1 MMEGSSRAKQARGWA
16 VAAIGSMLIYFVV
29 VNHVDLYPWNNLVS
43 PQLPSTLAGVV
54 PFYALAFAT
63 GTRWLMLIGVVH
75 SYIWLLLQVRQWWI
89 PYLLGPTPIHKDFGW
104 YTEHGYSETIK
115 FLPAIADRPVP
126 DAEHI
131 VLQALSLLVV
141 AATTW
146 AYVLTRRGTSIR
158 GDDSY
163 VRR

>member
-1 MMEGSSRAKQARGWA
+1 M
-16 VAAIGSMLIYFVV
+16 AAMGSMLTYLVV

-54 PFYALAFAT
+54 PFVVYMLAFAT

-131 VLQALSLLVV
+131 VQQALSLLVV
-141 AATTW
+141 AATIW
-146 AYVLTRRGTSIR
+146 AYVLTRRERSIR
-158 GDDSY
+158 GDESY
-163 VRR
+163 VSR

>member
-1 MMEGSSRAKQARGWA
+1 M
-16 VAAIGSMLIYFVV
+16 
-29 VNHVDLYPWNNLVS
+29 
-43 PQLPSTLAGVV
+43 
-54 PFYALAFAT
+54 
-63 GTRWLMLIGVVH
+63 H

-89 PYLLGPTPIHKDFGW
+89 PYLLGPTPIHKDFRW

-131 VLQALSLLVV
+131 VQQALSVLVV

-146 AYVLTRRGTSIR
+146 AYVLTRRERNIR
-158 GDDSY
+158 GDELNVS
-163 VRR
+163 R